1 MSALLL
7 TSVIFGFW
15 GLIGFAVLSVFN
27 PRLRVIQ
34 GVLVSPSVGIA
45 VTILPVFC
53 VNRLG
58 MPVRD
63 FGLILVATLAL
74 LAVLVLAIKRP
85 IFPVKRLVLFGG
97 VLVAAL
103 LLSARP
109 MFSYG
114 FDWVS
119 FSNDDMANYS
129 LAAQR
134 FLNHGFFDQPNLGDL
149 FAGRDYS
156 LAYWFMHVAAGVR
169 SGSEL
174 MLATVWAATGLNAH
188 QVFMPVIMALHLSL
202 IAGAG
207 SMVVGVQNAKRAPL
221 ITMGLLALS
230 PLTTLGTLYQLIG
243 QVGGLALLTAAVTL
257 MYRPIQIEN
266 FLRVAIGSVPAALI
280 FASVFV
286 WYPEVLPFFGLG
298 WILYVMLLAKF
309 REGRP
314 WRVLL
319 PALIVGGLV
328 LLALNKYVIA
338 ALLFMLGQASGGL
351 QSADLSTVLFPYFL
365 VPSGIAAFWGLI
377 PIAGD
382 LREPFVSLS
391 IAGGLFLFY
400 WLGRYVAPKQISR
413 AGVPVSM
420 LLVMLAMGL
429 LLFFRNNDFGL
440 FKLAM
445 FAQPFLIGVL
455 AIEMGQRGWIH
466 KSKATLFLPPFAILS
481 IVISQ
486 VGYVGKSTGEIFG
499 GLNEIPRA
507 SAQKVNQQF
516 SQLFEVI
523 RGKNQEG
530 FIADTSNIV
539 LAKFQSLYS
548 QGESIIFPSRNFF
561 VNIADFF
568 VGEGKAY
575 ENIESQYS
583 EAKNKSFK
591 GYRAHDAG
599 VINKFTFPP
608 DVSSEISKRTLI
620 TTQEKQ
626 TIFNAVISAE
636 NENYFKVIPVP
647 RNHLVFVHSDL
658 GNHYYF
664 GDRRK
669 IAFYQLENDPMFPGQ
684 KFSALGEHLLFFV
697 LGISEKPRVL
707 VELSNTV
714 VKQFDSQLPTPIV
727 QKTTVQFVGR
737 GTGRVFSD
745 PIVPEIIDGV
755 PFVSFYMA
763 RDGKQFPNSTKG
775 LMMLYGRE
783 VPADQRR
790 ITAFGRDISLIS
802 EEQFQAIQPPAYLKN
817 FPSDLSNK
825 NLEYS
830 GIYEDGWISEKS
842 FFVLSPGATSKFI
855 TVTGSIPQIDDPTF
869 STVLKVSV
877 NGKEIASKS
886 LVLGNF
892 EFKVPLT
899 SQAPK
904 QRVELAFS
912 KYQTL
917 PGADGRIAPAK
928 INFIGFE

>member
-7 TSVIFGFW
+7 ALVIFVFFT
-15 GLIGFAVLSVFN
+15 LIGFAVISLFN
-27 PRLRVIQ
+27 PRLRVLQ
-34 GVLVSPSVGIA
+34 GVLVSPSVGLA
-45 VTILPVFC
+45 ATILPVFF
-53 VNRLG
+53 VSRLG
-58 MPVRD
+58 MPVKD
-63 FGLILVATLAL
+63 FGLTLVATLAL
-74 LAVLVLAIKRP
+74 IAVLVIAIRRP
-85 IFPVKRLVLFGG
+85 IFPVKRLVFPGC

-134 FLNHGFFDQPNLGDL
+134 FLNHGFFDQPNLVDL
-149 FAGRDYS
+149 FTGRDYS

-207 SMVVGVQNAKRAPL
+207 AMVVGVQNAKRAPL

-230 PLTTLGTLYQLIG
+230 PLTTLGALYQLIG
-243 QVGGLALLTAAVTL
+243 QVGGLALLTGAVTF
-257 MYRPIQIEN
+257 MYRPIKIEN
-266 FLRVAIGSVPAALI
+266 FRRVIIGSVPAALI
-280 FASVFV
+280 SASVFV

-309 REGRP
+309 REGQT
-314 WRVLL
+314 WKMLL
-319 PALIVGGLV
+319 PAFIVGGLV

-338 ALLFMLGQASGGL
+338 ALLFMLAQASGGL

-391 IAGGLFLFY
+391 IAGGLLLFY

-420 LLVMLAMGL
+420 LVVMLVMGL

-455 AIEMGQRGWIH
+455 AIEMGQKGWIQNSRA
-466 KSKATLFLPPFAILS
+466 KLISLPFALLF

-507 SAQKVNQQF
+507 SAQKVNFQF
-516 SQLFEVI
+516 SQLFERI
-523 RGKNQEG
+523 RKNPQDG
-530 FIADTSNIV
+530 FVVDTSNIV
-539 LAKFQSLYS
+539 LAKFQSFYS
-548 QGESIIFPSRNFF
+548 QGESMIFPSRNFF

-568 VGEGKAY
+568 AGENNAY
-575 ENIESQYS
+575 ENIFSQYS
-583 EAKNKSFK
+583 RAKKKSYK
-591 GYRAHDAG
+591 EYYAHDGG
-599 VINKFTFPP
+599 VVNKFTFPP
-608 DVSSEISKRTLI
+608 DFSAEIAKRTLI

-626 TIFNAVISAE
+626 TIFNSLISAE
-636 NENYFKVIPVP
+636 NENYFKEITTP

-669 IAFYQLENDPMFPGQ
+669 IAFYQLENDPMFPDQ

-707 VELSNTV
+707 LELSNTV
-714 VKQFDSQLPTPIV
+714 VKQFDSELPTPIV
-727 QKTTVQFVGR
+727 QKNTVKFMGR

-745 PIVPEIIDGV
+745 PISPEIINGV
-755 PFVSFYMA
+755 PFVSIYMA
-763 RDGKQFPNSTKG
+763 RVGKQFPNTTKG
-775 LMMLYGRE
+775 LMILYGRE

-802 EEQFQAIQPPAYLKN
+802 EEQFQAIQPPTYLKN
-817 FPSDLSNK
+817 FPSDLANK

-842 FFVLSPGATSKFI
+842 FFVLSPSATSKFI
-855 TVTGSIPQIDDPTF
+855 AVTGSVPQINDPAF
-869 STVLKVSV
+869 STVLKLSI
-877 NGKEIASKS
+877 NGREIASKK
-886 LVLGNF
+886 LGLGNF
-892 EFKVPLT
+892 EFKVPVT
-899 SQAPK
+899 TQASK
-904 QRVELAFS
+904 QRIELEFS
-912 KYQTL
+912 TYQKL

>member
-1 MSALLL
+1 MNAFLFTLALF
-7 TSVIFGFW
+7 SFW
-15 GLIGFAVLSVFN
+15 GLIGFAALSVFT
-27 PRLRVIQ
+27 PRVRVIQ
-34 GVLVSPSVGIA
+34 GVLLSPALGIA
-45 VTILPVFC
+45 TTILPVFFI
-53 VNRLG
+53 NRLG
-58 MPVRD
+58 VPVKD
-63 FGLILVATLAL
+63 FGAFLLPLLAL
-74 LAVLVLAIKRP
+74 TAVVVLAVTRP
-85 IFPVKRLVLFGG
+85 IFPVKRLLPHGG
-97 VLVAAL
+97 ILVAAL
-103 LLSARP
+103 ALAARP

-114 FDWVS
+114 FDWLS
-119 FSNDDMANYS
+119 FSNDDMANYC

-134 FLNHGFFDQPNLGDL
+134 FLNHGFFDQPNLNDL
-149 FAGRDYS
+149 FAGKDYS
-156 LAYWFMHVAAGVR
+156 LAYWFMHAAGGVR

-174 MLATVWAATGLNAH
+174 MLAVVWAFSGLNAH
-188 QVFMPVIMALHLSL
+188 QVFMPVIMALHLAL

-207 SMVVGVQNAKRAPL
+207 ATVVSVSKASRAPL
-221 ITMGLLALS
+221 IAMGLMALS
-230 PLTTLGTLYQLIG
+230 PLASLGALYQLIG
-243 QVGGLALLTAAVTL
+243 QVGGLALLAAAVTL
-257 MYRPIQIEN
+257 MYRSVQTKN
-266 FLRVAIGSVPAALI
+266 VFKLVRGSVPAVLI
-280 FASVFV
+280 FASLFV

-298 WILYVMLLAKF
+298 WILYVALLLKYSK
-309 REGRP
+309 GGV
-314 WRVLL
+314 WTVLV
-319 PALIVGGLV
+319 PAVIVGVLV
-328 LLALNKYVIA
+328 LGALNKYVIA
-338 ALLFMLGQASGGL
+338 AMLFMLGQVSGGM
-351 QSADLSTVLFPYFL
+351 QSADVSAVLFPYFL

-391 IAGGLFLFY
+391 IAGGLLLFY

-429 LLFFRNNDFGL
+429 LLFFRSNDFGL

-466 KSKATLFLPPFAILS
+466 KSKATLFALPFAILF

-486 VGYVGKSTGEIFG
+486 IGYVGKSTGEIFG

-516 SQLFEVI
+516 SQLFEVV
-523 RGKNQEG
+523 RRKNQDG

-548 QGESIIFPSRNFF
+548 QGESIIFPSRDFF
-561 VNIADFF
+561 VNIADYFA
-568 VGEGKAY
+568 VEGNAY
-575 ENIESQYS
+575 ENIVSQYS
-583 EAKNKSFK
+583 GAKKKSFK
-591 GYRAHDAG
+591 EYYAHDAR
-599 VINKFTFPP
+599 VVNKFTFPP
-608 DVSSEISKRTLI
+608 DFSSEISKRTLI

-626 TIFNAVISAE
+626 AIFNAVISAE
-636 NENYFKVIPVP
+636 NENYFRKIPAP
-647 RNHLVFVHSDL
+647 RNHLVFVHSNL
-658 GNHYYF
+658 GNHYYL

-714 VKQFDSQLPTPIV
+714 VKQFDGQLPTPIV

-745 PIVPEIIDGV
+745 PISPEIIDGV
-755 PFVSFYMA
+755 PFVSFYMG
-763 RDGKQFPNSTKG
+763 RDGKQFPNTTKG

-817 FPSDLSNK
+817 FPSDLANK

-842 FFVLSPGATSKFI
+842 FFVLSPSATSKFI
-855 TVTGSIPQIDDPTF
+855 AVTGSVPQIDDPAF
-869 STVLKVSV
+869 STVLKLSI
-877 NGKEIASKS
+877 NGRGIASKK
-886 LVLGNF
+886 LGLGNF
-892 EFKVPLT
+892 ELRVPVT
-899 SQAPK
+899 SQASK
-904 QRVELAFS
+904 QRIELEFTT
-912 KYQTL
+912 YQTL